1 MITSGVNSFPNCSG
15 RILSGLLFLAVWF
28 QANAVE
34 AAWQSVE
41 NTRGADLVIQVV
53 TVDQPVKI
61 DGRLDDEAW
70 SQAETWR
77 GRFFQQEP
85 LDREPSNQETE
96 LRVLQDERNIYIGA
110 VCHVSD
116 PSNIVATVK
125 RRDGSFLSDD
135 ALEFLL
141 DTFQDKRNM
150 YTFGTNPFG
159 AKVDAIIS
167 DEGNH
172 INKGWD
178 CIWQCKVTVDERGW
192 VVEMAIPF
200 KSIKYKPGIETDW
213 GINITREI
221 KHSKEVTYLAPI
233 PRSLGHNGKFKAS
246 LFVTLSGIHPPE
258 PSLNLEVQPHVIAG
272 RTVLGEESTTSNELE
287 TGVDVRYHLTS
298 QFALDLTYKTDF
310 AQAESD
316 DEIVNV
322 SRFNINR
329 REKREFF
336 NQSAGIFNFGSGMSA
351 GGTLVGR
358 RRNMDAFK
366 LFESRTIGIMDEQK
380 VPMLGGLKLAG
391 KAGDYSLGLMNLQ
404 TEASDLED
412 DVHVPSTNYTAFK
425 IKRNLMTNSYVGLM
439 ALNRQSA
446 AENFNRALGGEAF
459 VAISPEFSLNGTL
472 ARTFTPQDSARGGW
486 GGDLGVV
493 LNKDWLEI
501 SARYSHLD
509 SLFNPTMGFVR
520 RENVRGYDT
529 GMALTKWINNRHLK
543 KASFFYQLDYKT
555 DHHST
560 LLFRENK
567 YNFYLTTSSDDLFYY
582 SIHPLYEFLPEDDE
596 ILDVPISAGIYD
608 GFHQMVMFKSNMGRK
623 ISGSV
628 SYRWGDRFSGTS
640 GTLTVRSNFQLGDN
654 LHVDLDYKNDKLD
667 LPTGNVCANTVATR
681 LTYSFSTELF
691 AKYYL
696 QYNSADELISSNL
709 LLDYIFRP
717 RCHLYLVYNEGR
729 DSSNDLVGTYRDRM
743 LLVKL
748 TYLWNT
754 FG

>member
-1 MITSGVNSFPNCSG
+1 MITARTKSSPAWSG
-15 RILSGLLFLAVWF
+15 RILSSLLLLAAWF
-28 QANAVE
+28 QVSSAE
-34 AAWQSVE
+34 ASRQSVE
-41 NTRGADLVIQVV
+41 NTPGADLVIRVV

-61 DGRLDDEAW
+61 DGQLDDEAW
-70 SQAETWR
+70 TLAETWR

-85 LDREPSNQETE
+85 LDREPSTQETE
-96 LRVLQDERNIYIGA
+96 LRVLQDKRNIYIGA
-110 VCHVSD
+110 VCHETD
-116 PSNIVATVK
+116 PSKILATVK
-125 RRDGSFLSDD
+125 IRDGRFLSDD
-135 ALEFLL
+135 ALEFLI

-150 YTFGTNPFG
+150 YAFGTNPFG

-178 CIWQCKVTVDERGW
+178 CVWQCKVTVGERGW

-200 KSIKYKPGIETDW
+200 KSIKYKPGTETDW
-213 GINITREI
+213 GINIAREI

-246 LFVTLSGIHPPE
+246 LFVSLSGIRPPE
-258 PSLNLEVQPHVIAG
+258 PSLNLEVQPHIIAG
-272 RTVLGEESTTSNELE
+272 RTSLGELGTTTNELDA
-287 TGVDVRYHLTS
+287 GVDVRYHLTS

-358 RRNMDAFK
+358 RRDRDEYK
-366 LFESRTIGIMDEQK
+366 LFESRTIGIVDEQK
-380 VPMLGGLKLAG
+380 VPMLGGIKLAG

-404 TEASDLED
+404 TEAADLED
-412 DVHVPSTNYTAFK
+412 DVHIPSSNYTAFK
-425 IKRNLMTNSYVGLM
+425 IKRNLLTNSYVGLM

-459 VAISPEFSLNGTL
+459 LALSPEFSLNGTL
-472 ARTFTPQDSARGGW
+472 ARTFTPADSAQGGW

-509 SLFNPTMGFVR
+509 SLFNPAMGFVR
-520 RENVRGYDT
+520 RENIRSYDT
-529 GMALTKWINNRHLK
+529 GLALTKWINNRHLK
-543 KASFFYQLDYKT
+543 KASFFYQMDYKT

-560 LLFRENK
+560 MLFRENK
-567 YNFYLTTSSDDLFYY
+567 YNFYLTTASDDMFYY

-608 GFHQMVMFKSNMGRK
+608 GVHQMVMFRSYMGRK

-628 SYRWGDRFSGTS
+628 SYRWGDRLSGTS
-640 GTLTVRSNFQLGDN
+640 STLTVRSNFQWGDN
-654 LHVDLDYKNDKLD
+654 LHVDLDYKNDELD
-667 LPTGNVCANTVATR
+667 LPTGKVCANTVATR
-681 LTYSFSTELF
+681 LIYSFSTELF

-696 QYNSADELISSNL
+696 QYNSADERISSNL
-709 LLDYIFRP
+709 LIDYIFKP

-729 DSSNDLVGTYRDRM
+729 DSSNDLVGTY
-743 LLVKL
+743 
-748 TYLWNT
+748 
-754 FG
+754 